1 MKDLLDPQ
9 PDLVEIAEA
18 LDVMAKPHYGSAC
31 RLNAAINH
39 MPYSAERQEAIWMEY
54 AGISRSED

>member
-18 LDVMAKPHYGSAC
+18 LDVMVKPHYGSAC
-31 RLNAAINH
+31 RLNAKINH
-39 MPYSAERQEAIWMEY
+39 MPCTTERQEAIWKIY
-54 AGISRSED
+54 GDGRL

>member
-18 LDVMAKPHYGSAC
+18 LDIMSKPHYGSKC
-31 RLNAAINH
+31 WLNAAINN
-39 MPYSAERQEAIWMEY
+39 MPCSTERQEAIWKTY
-54 AGISRSED
+54 GDGSLR

>member
-18 LDVMAKPHYGSAC
+18 LDIMSKPHRGSAWKNITDEPC
-31 RLNAAINH
+31 TTI
-39 MPYSAERQEAIWMEY
+39 RQEAIWKTY
-54 AGISRSED
+54 GDGRLG